1 MSSAEN
7 VVGGSAAAFVKRP
20 ARTGLVFSTFQSLRK
35 QPLGL
40 VGLAIT
46 LVLVIGA
53 IVGPMLAPEAPDALV
68 GGRMLPPGTDGFVL
82 GTDHIGRDV
91 LSRLLY
97 GFRQT
102 VTVTFTATALSI
114 SLAVMIGLVGGLGN
128 PWVDSALQRFVDAVM
143 SFPSLILF
151 ISVVSIIGGG
161 LVQLILT
168 LGVLYAIGG
177 SRVVRSAILSMK
189 SAPYLEAARVVGA
202 RMPRVIFRYVLP
214 NIFGTLMVIA
224 TLNLGAI
231 VLAEAALS
239 FLGLGI
245 TDPALPTWG
254 RMLFESRPR
263 LQQAPLLAVWPGL
276 LISAAVFGF
285 NMLGDA
291 MRDILDPRLRGGR

>member
-1 MSSAEN
+1 MSTAEN
-7 VVGGSAAAFVKRP
+7 VVSGNTAAFVQRP
-20 ARTGLVFSTFQSLRK
+20 ARAGFFFNALRALRK
-35 QPLGL
+35 QPLGML
-40 VGLAIT
+40 GLLIT
-46 LVLVIGA
+46 MMLVIGA

-68 GGRMLPPGTDGFVL
+68 GGRLTSPGTDGFVL

-114 SLAVMIGLVGGLGN
+114 SLAVILGLIGGLGH
-128 PWVDSALQRFVDAVM
+128 PWVDSLLQRFVDAVM

-151 ISVVSIIGGG
+151 ISIVSIVGGG
-161 LVQLILT
+161 LIQLILT
-168 LGVLYAIGG
+168 LGCLYAIGG
-177 SRVVRSAILSMK
+177 SRVVRAAILSMK
-189 SAPYLEAARVVGA
+189 SAPYLESARVVGA
-202 RMPRVIFRYVLP
+202 RAPRVIFRYVLP

-231 VLAEAALS
+231 VLLEAALS
-239 FLGLGI
+239 FIGLGI
-245 TDPALPTWG
+245 SDPALPTWG

-291 MRDILDPRLRGGR
+291 LRDILDPRLRGSR